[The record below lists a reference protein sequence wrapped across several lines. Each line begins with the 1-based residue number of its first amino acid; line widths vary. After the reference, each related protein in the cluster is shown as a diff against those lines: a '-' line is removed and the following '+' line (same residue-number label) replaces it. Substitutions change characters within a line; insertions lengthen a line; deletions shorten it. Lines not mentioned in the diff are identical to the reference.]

1 MGYFTRLKQWHG
13 PPNLKADAPSKTRQ
27 KLAAFRETRCSL
39 NVLTRCSIL
48 NRKIQPT
55 SWYTVYMK
63 LPPRRWFLL
72 EAKNPSPNQET
83 PVLTKIRVPLS
94 YSHDPQHTS
103 VPEPVQGHHILQEGQ
118 QTVRKQVSLF
128 QIPVPASRNVEVD
141 PLDAMKVYRRS
152 NGITQRIP
160 NLGTGG

>member
-13 PPNLKADAPSKTRQ
+13 PPNLKAQAPSKTGQ

-63 LPPRRWFLL
+63 LPLD
-72 EAKNPSPNQET
+72 AKSPSPNQET
-83 PVLTKIRVPLS
+83 PVLMKIRDPLP

-141 PLDAMKVYRRS
+141 PLDAMKVYRGS

-160 NLGTGG
+160 NLGTGK